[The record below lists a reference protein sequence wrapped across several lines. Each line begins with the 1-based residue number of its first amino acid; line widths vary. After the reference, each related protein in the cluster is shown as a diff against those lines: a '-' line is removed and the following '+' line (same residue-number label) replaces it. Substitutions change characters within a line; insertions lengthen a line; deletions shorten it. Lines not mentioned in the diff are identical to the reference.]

1 MPQLSTLNA
10 DVIPSSSFLA
20 AVEQHQPKVSPD
32 LIKQI
37 WESEGLSVSDGRILT
52 AASVMMEAQMLK
64 IISEM
69 KQVAP
74 VQRSNFSFEELQ
86 KAMSEF
92 GVSLKR
98 PAFISEKAA

>member
-74 VQRSNFSFEELQ
+74 V
-86 KAMSEF
+86 
-92 GVSLKR
+92 
-98 PAFISEKAA
+98 